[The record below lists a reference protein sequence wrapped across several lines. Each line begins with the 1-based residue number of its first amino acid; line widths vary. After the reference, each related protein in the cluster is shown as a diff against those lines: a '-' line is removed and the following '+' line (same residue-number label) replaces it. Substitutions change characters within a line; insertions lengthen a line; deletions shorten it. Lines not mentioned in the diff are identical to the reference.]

1 MSRIGNKIVEVPSNV
16 TFTQKDGKCFT
27 KGPKGELELTI
38 PPLVKVEEVEGGVQV
53 SIDTKIDKRGSAMQ
67 GLTRSLIY
75 NMVTGVTEGFS
86 KDLLIIGVGY
96 RAQVSG
102 KNLVLNIGY
111 SHKVE
116 YAIPEGITIT
126 VADNTKLKIEG
137 ADKQA
142 VGQAA
147 ATIRKFR
154 KPEPYKGKGIRYADE
169 QITLKEGK
177 SVG

>member
-16 TFTQKDGKCFT
+16 TFTQKSGKCFV
-27 KGPKGELELTI
+27 KGPKGELDLII
-38 PPLVKVEEVEGGVQV
+38 PPLVKVETVDAGIQV
-53 SIDTKIDKRGSAMQ
+53 SIDTEIDKRGSAMQ
-67 GLTRSLIY
+67 GLTRSLIA

-86 KDLLIIGVGY
+86 KELLIIGVGY
-96 RAQVSG
+96 KAQVSG

-126 VADNTKLKIEG
+126 VTDNTKLKIEG
-137 ADKQA
+137 ANKQV
-142 VGQAA
+142 VGEAA
-147 ATIRKFR
+147 ATIRKYR